1 MDSGA
6 HTQATTHPPL
16 VRRVQGCRRRVA
28 QAPPPLRARSED
40 GLQRPLIL
48 RHNRC
53 PQLCR
58 QSRKRA
64 GKAWQVGYSRGRAG
78 YEQA

>member
-28 QAPPPLRARSED
+28 QAPSRSLRPF
-40 GLQRPLIL
+40 GLGGGGWGGEVA
-48 RHNRC
+48 
-53 PQLCR
+53 
-58 QSRKRA
+58 S
-64 GKAWQVGYSRGRAG
+64 
-78 YEQA
+78 